1 MRRFASSAPSSVVFP
16 PVEPAHALGP
26 AVWGAGFV
34 VATDQ
39 PLAAGAVTSTQMAGE
54 EIVREVTER
63 VREAIEVAEK
73 RAREIV
79 RRAETEAQRIRA
91 EAEATAS
98 RRLDEVQKALDD
110 LQGRLSGAARSEV
123 TPGPVTVPE
132 PAPPATPDPGPEPAP
147 PPDEADPPSPDP
159 ANGGG
164 DGQEAAARL
173 VAMKLALDGTAREEA
188 RRQLATDYDLADLDA
203 LLEDVYSRV
212 GS

>member
-1 MRRFASSAPSSVVFP
+1 VFP
-16 PVEPAHALGP
+16 RVEPAQALGP
-26 AVWGAGFV
+26 AIWGARSL

-39 PLAAGAVTSTQMAGE
+39 ALAAGAVISTQMAGE
-54 EIVREVTER
+54 EIVRELTDR
-63 VREAIEVAEK
+63 IREAIEVAEK
-73 RAREIV
+73 RAAEIV
-79 RRAETEAQRIRA
+79 RRAEAEAQRIRA
-91 EAEATAS
+91 EAEAAAS

-110 LQGRLSGAARSEV
+110 LQGRLSGEARSEV
-123 TPGPVTVPE
+123 TPDPVKGRE
-132 PAPPATPDPGPEPAP
+132 PAPAATPEPGPEPASP
-147 PPDEADPPSPDP
+147 AEADPPSPEP

>member
-123 TPGPVTVPE
+123 TPGPAKGPE
-132 PAPPATPDPGPEPAP
+132 PESAPAPAATPEPAP
-147 PPDEADPPSPDP
+147 PPVEADPPPPEP

>member
-1 MRRFASSAPSSVVFP
+1 
-16 PVEPAHALGP
+16 
-26 AVWGAGFV
+26 
-34 VATDQ
+34 
-39 PLAAGAVTSTQMAGE
+39 MAGE
-54 EIVREVTER
+54 EIIREVTDR

-73 RAREIV
+73 RATEIV
-79 RRAETEAQRIRA
+79 RRAEAEAQRIRA
-91 EAEATAS
+91 EAEAAAS

-123 TPGPVTVPE
+123 TPGPVVPE

-147 PPDEADPPSPDP
+147 PPDETNPPSSEP

-203 LLEDVYSRV
+203 LLQDVYSRV

>member
-1 MRRFASSAPSSVVFP
+1 
-16 PVEPAHALGP
+16 
-26 AVWGAGFV
+26 V

-54 EIVREVTER
+54 ELVKEVTDR

-73 RAREIV
+73 RATEIV
-79 RRAETEAQRIRA
+79 RRAEKEAQRIRA
-91 EAEATAS
+91 EAEAAAS

-110 LQGRLSGAARSEV
+110 LKGRLSGAARSEV

-147 PPDEADPPSPDP
+147 PPDETDPPSPGP
-159 ANGGG
+159 ENGGG
-164 DGQEAAARL
+164 GQEAAARL

>member
-1 MRRFASSAPSSVVFP
+1 
-16 PVEPAHALGP
+16 
-26 AVWGAGFV
+26 
-34 VATDQ
+34 
-39 PLAAGAVTSTQMAGE
+39 MAGE
-54 EIVREVTER
+54 EIIRELTDR

-73 RAREIV
+73 RAAEIV

-91 EAEATAS
+91 EAEAAAT
-98 RRLDEVQKALDD
+98 RRLDEVQQALDD
-110 LQGRLSGAARSEV
+110 LQGRLSGEARFEV
-123 TPGPVTVPE
+123 TPGPVKGPESAPAPAATPE
-132 PAPPATPDPGPEPAP
+132 PAPAP
-147 PPDEADPPSPDP
+147 PPVEADPPSPEP

>member
-1 MRRFASSAPSSVVFP
+1 
-16 PVEPAHALGP
+16 
-26 AVWGAGFV
+26 V

-54 EIVREVTER
+54 EIVRELTDR
-63 VREAIEVAEK
+63 IREAIEAAEK
-73 RAREIV
+73 RAAEIV

-91 EAEATAS
+91 EAEAAAS

-110 LQGRLSGAARSEV
+110 LQGRLSGEARSEA

-132 PAPPATPDPGPEPAP
+132 PAPAATPEPGPEPAP
-147 PPDEADPPSPDP
+147 PPAEADPPSPEP

>member
-1 MRRFASSAPSSVVFP
+1 
-16 PVEPAHALGP
+16 
-26 AVWGAGFV
+26 V

-54 EIVREVTER
+54 EIVKEVTDR

-73 RAREIV
+73 RAKEIV
-79 RRAETEAQRIRA
+79 QRAETEAQRIRA
-91 EAEATAS
+91 EAEAAAS

-110 LQGRLSGAARSEV
+110 LQGRLSGEARSEASPGTV
-123 TPGPVTVPE
+123 TAPE
-132 PAPPATPDPGPEPAP
+132 PAPPATHEPPATSDRGPEPTP
-147 PPDEADPPSPDP
+147 PPVETDPHSPEP

>member
-1 MRRFASSAPSSVVFP
+1 
-16 PVEPAHALGP
+16 
-26 AVWGAGFV
+26 
-34 VATDQ
+34 
-39 PLAAGAVTSTQMAGE
+39 MAGE
-54 EIVREVTER
+54 EIVRELTDR
-63 VREAIEVAEK
+63 IREAIEVAEK
-73 RAREIV
+73 RAAEIV

-91 EAEATAS
+91 EAEAAAS

-110 LQGRLSGAARSEV
+110 LHGRLSGEARSEV

-132 PAPPATPDPGPEPAP
+132 PAPGTVPQPAPAATPEPGPEPAP
-147 PPDEADPPSPDP
+147 PPAEADPPSPEP

>member
-1 MRRFASSAPSSVVFP
+1 M
-16 PVEPAHALGP
+16 
-26 AVWGAGFV
+26 

-54 EIVREVTER
+54 EIVRELTDR
-63 VREAIEVAEK
+63 IREAIEVAEK
-73 RAREIV
+73 RAAEIV

-91 EAEATAS
+91 EAEAAAS

-110 LQGRLSGAARSEV
+110 LQGRLSGEARSEV

-132 PAPPATPDPGPEPAP
+132 PAPTPEPGPEPAP
-147 PPDEADPPSPDP
+147 SPAEADPPSPEP